1 MRHPLGSARRS
12 LFRLRKSRLAAARR
26 LRAHREKRVTPDL
39 QSHPRLAPG
48 CRLGENNQQRVLLMP
63 ERALRLNGP
72 SLEIVERCDGKQ
84 TVQQIISELQ
94 QIYSKAEP
102 KKVETDILDYLA
114 RLHDQRAIDF
124 E

>member
-1 MRHPLGSARRS
+1 MS
-12 LFRLRKSRLAAARR
+12 
-26 LRAHREKRVTPDL
+26 PDL
-39 QSHPRLAPG
+39 QAHPRLAPG

-72 SLEIVERCDGKQ
+72 SLEIVERCDGKHS
-84 TVQQIISELQ
+84 VQQIISELQ

-114 RLHDQRAIDF
+114 RLHDQRALDF
-124 E
+124 A